1 MLACLESIIVFR
13 TFLLLTAIVA
23 ICFLISGLDD
33 LFIDVFYWLREL
45 YRGLFKRTKI
55 RSINKQELD
64 AIPEKWAAVFIPA
77 WQEEAV
83 IQKMLLN
90 SLQSFDYENFDIFL
104 GTYPNDEPTRLKA
117 AQVRERD
124 RRVRIVVCPHP
135 GPTNKADCLN
145 WVYQGMLLAEREKG
159 IRYEIIVL
167 HDSEDVV
174 HPLELKLYNCLIPR
188 KDMVQ
193 VPVVPLEMP
202 ARYLTAGTY
211 LDEFAENHS
220 KDLLV
225 RERISHMIPS
235 AGVGTGVSRR
245 ALEELAARHNNEPF
259 STKSVTED
267 YEFGIRVAQLQ
278 LEGIFAKFR
287 VVRTQSV
294 KRGIWQ
300 KKEEIREVREL
311 VATREFFPD
320 RMALAVRQKSR
331 WILGIA
337 LQGWKNI
344 GWPKGF
350 WRRYM
355 LFRDRKSLATNLINM
370 LGYTTLAYWLFL
382 FLTCPGL
389 PSSSLNHYHWVWSV
403 IVADTILMLH
413 RWLQRFVA
421 VKGIADTKQAFLSIP
436 RSVLLNF
443 INFAATIVALKQ
455 FLSSELSGKR
465 VVWAKTSHAYPDAEQ
480 LREYRRKLGDL
491 LLENR
496 LITVAQLR
504 HALDDQRAGGGKLGS
519 ILVQR
524 GYLAEEDL
532 VSALGRQLRV
542 PSCEIDLRAIDTSV
556 LEKLQQDVAEGLQ
569 VLPLRRSGG
578 YVEVATTTPSDE
590 DLKKHLEGLFDS
602 PVKFILAGEKDLQ
615 FMIPRAYLRR
625 ASPKQP
631 LLGET
636 LIAAGLITEED
647 LRKAL
652 KAQKAAGRKLGEVL
666 QDMNLV
672 TPEAIQGCLNASC
685 VLWAQNGG
693 Y

>member
-1 MLACLESIIVFR
+1 
-13 TFLLLTAIVA
+13 
-23 ICFLISGLDD
+23 
-33 LFIDVFYWLREL
+33 
-45 YRGLFKRTKI
+45 
-55 RSINKQELD
+55 
-64 AIPEKWAAVFIPA
+64 
-77 WQEEAV
+77 
-83 IQKMLLN
+83 
-90 SLQSFDYENFDIFL
+90 
-104 GTYPNDEPTRLKA
+104 
-117 AQVRERD
+117 
-124 RRVRIVVCPHP
+124 
-135 GPTNKADCLN
+135 
-145 WVYQGMLLAEREKG
+145 
-159 IRYEIIVL
+159 
-167 HDSEDVV
+167 
-174 HPLELKLYNCLIPR
+174 
-188 KDMVQ
+188 
-193 VPVVPLEMP
+193 
-202 ARYLTAGTY
+202 
-211 LDEFAENHS
+211 
-220 KDLLV
+220 
-225 RERISHMIPS
+225 MIPS

-287 VVRTQSV
+287 VVRTESV
-294 KRGIWQ
+294 RRGIWR
-300 KKEEIREVREL
+300 KREEIREVREL

-350 WRRYM
+350 SRKYM
-355 LFRDRKSLATNLINM
+355 LFRDRKSLATNLINV
-370 LGYTTLAYWLFL
+370 LGYTTLVYWSFVS
-382 FLTCPGL
+382 LTRPGL
-389 PSSSLNHYHWVWSV
+389 SSSLLNQYHWVAYV
-403 IVADTILMLH
+403 IVVDTILMFH

-421 VKGIADTKQAFLSIP
+421 VKSIADTKQAFLSIP

-443 INFAATIVALKQ
+443 INFAATMVALKQ
-455 FLSSELSGKR
+455 FLSSELSGKS
-465 VVWAKTSHAYPDAEQ
+465 VVWAKTSHAYPDTEQ

-504 HALDDQRAGGGKLGS
+504 HALDDQRASGRKLGS
-519 ILVQR
+519 LLVQR

-556 LEKLQQDVAEGLQ
+556 LEKLPQNVAEGLE
-569 VLPLRRSGG
+569 VLPLRRSDG
-578 YVEVATTTPSDE
+578 YLEVATTTPADE
-590 DLKKHLEGLFDS
+590 NLKKRLEGLFDS

-625 ASPKQP
+625 AFPKQP

-672 TPEAIQGCLNASC
+672 TPQAIQECLGASC
-685 VLWAQNGG
+685 VLCAQNGG
-693 Y
+693 F